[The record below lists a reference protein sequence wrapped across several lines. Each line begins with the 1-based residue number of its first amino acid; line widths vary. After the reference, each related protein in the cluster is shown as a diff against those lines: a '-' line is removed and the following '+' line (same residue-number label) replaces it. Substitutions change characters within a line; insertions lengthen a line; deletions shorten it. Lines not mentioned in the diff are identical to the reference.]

1 MNELGL
7 TRIGTQTVRLCDLI
21 FELFNGLE
29 LAYQESLRGFKRR
42 PVEIEPAHLLKDL
55 LKEAREIN
63 RRLARGHQLP
73 EYSTWPH
80 RHETDFVQL
89 VSTHLSVLND
99 ISEENY
105 AELKKVR
112 MKCRKMAT
120 VYFNYAYNTRAEG
133 KYFVE
138 IGYM

>member
-1 MNELGL
+1 MNEPGL
-7 TRIGTQTVRLCDLI
+7 TRIGTHTVRLCDLI
-21 FELFNGLE
+21 FDLFNGLE
-29 LAYQESLRGFKRR
+29 LAYQESLRGFKRH
-42 PVEIEPAHLLKDL
+42 PVGIEPACLLKDL

-73 EYSTWPH
+73 GYSTWPH

-89 VSTHLSVLND
+89 VSTHLSALND

-105 AELKKVR
+105 GELKKVR
-112 MKCRKMAT
+112 MKCRKMST
-120 VYFNYAYNTRAEG
+120 VYFKYAYDTRAEG
-133 KYFVE
+133 KYLVE